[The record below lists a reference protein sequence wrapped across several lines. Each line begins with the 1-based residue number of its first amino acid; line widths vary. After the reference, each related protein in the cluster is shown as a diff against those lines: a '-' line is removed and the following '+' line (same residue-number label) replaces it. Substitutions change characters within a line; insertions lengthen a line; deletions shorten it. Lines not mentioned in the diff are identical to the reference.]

1 MGGLR
6 WRVISKVSSEMV
18 TMGPKVREIIN
29 SLIKVLILVHFA
41 KLALG
46 SLFALSRVQARESGM
61 AGTS

>member
-1 MGGLR
+1 MAE
-6 WRVISKVSSEMV
+6 ISKVSSEMV

-29 SLIKVLILVHFA
+29 GLIRVLILVCFA
-41 KLALG
+41 GLALG